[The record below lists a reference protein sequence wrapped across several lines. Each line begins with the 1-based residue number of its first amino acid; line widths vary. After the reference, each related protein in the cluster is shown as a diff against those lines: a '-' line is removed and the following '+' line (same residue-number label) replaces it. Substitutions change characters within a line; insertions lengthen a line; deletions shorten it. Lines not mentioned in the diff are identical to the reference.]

1 MSQTCAATTSISYQ
15 SIFDKAIEAYNKKTR
30 KDLRSHP
37 LLAKL
42 QSCDSPDTVLRVLR
56 EQVPGFDPYQPETTA
71 TDERLT
77 KWLNPTVNVLCAFSG
92 AIGGSIGLG
101 SLIEYKTKSFR
112 V

>member
-1 MSQTCAATTSISYQ
+1 MSQTCVATTSISYQ
-15 SIFDKAIEAYNKKTR
+15 SIFEKAIEAYNKKTR

-56 EQVPGFDPYQPETTA
+56 EQVPGFDPYQPKT

-77 KWLNPTVNVLCAFSG
+77 KWLNSTVNVLCTFSG
-92 AIGGSIGLG
+92 VIGGSIGLG
-101 SLIEYKTKSFR
+101 SFIEHKTKSFR